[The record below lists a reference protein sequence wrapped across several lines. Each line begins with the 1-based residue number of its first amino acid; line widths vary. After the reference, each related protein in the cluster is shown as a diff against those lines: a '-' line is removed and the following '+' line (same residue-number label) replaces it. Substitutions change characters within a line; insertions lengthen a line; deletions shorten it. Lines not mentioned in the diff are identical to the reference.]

1 MAEAPPAAPLVA
13 VVTGASRGAGRGIAR
28 ALGAHG
34 CIVYVTGRSMKE
46 GDASVPGTI
55 LATAE
60 EVTAAGGK
68 GVPVK
73 VDHGDDAQVAA
84 LFEQVAREQG
94 RLDLLVNNACAIHD
108 QLAAPGQFWEKPIE
122 IGDMIE
128 VGVRSGFTASW
139 HAAPMMVR
147 QGRGLIAFTSAPG
160 AVHYCFGPAY
170 GAHKAGLDKMA
181 ADMAVDFKDA
191 GVDVAALSI
200 WMGSLATER
209 LLAMMAAA
217 PEHFKHLEGT
227 LETPDYTGHVLW
239 ALYHDPK
246 LMQLSGR
253 TLIGAEMGKA
263 YGLPDLGGTYPP
275 SVRDL
280 HHCAPREQYPYKV
293 K

>member
-1 MAEAPPAAPLVA
+1 MTQTPPVA

-34 CIVYVTGRSMKE
+34 CTVYVTGRSLEE
-46 GDASVPGTI
+46 GVASVPGTI

-60 EVTAAGGK
+60 EVGAAGGK
-68 GVPVK
+68 GIPVR
-73 VDHGDDAQVAA
+73 VDHGDDAEVAA
-84 LFEQVAREQG
+84 LFARVEREQG
-94 RLDLLVNNACAIHD
+94 RLDILVNNACAIHD
-108 QLAAPGQFWEKPIE
+108 QLAAPGNFWEKPIE
-122 IGDMIE
+122 IGDMIN
-128 VGVRSGFTASW
+128 VGVRSGYIASW
-139 HAAPMMVR
+139 HAAAMMVR

-160 AVHYCFGPAY
+160 AVHYCLGPAY
-170 GAHKAGLDKMA
+170 GAHKAGVDKMA

-217 PEHFKHLEGT
+217 PQHFKHLEGT
-227 LETPDYTGHVLW
+227 LESPDYTGQIIW

-246 LMQLSGR
+246 LMEISGQ
-253 TLIGAEMGKA
+253 TVIGAEMGAK
-263 YGLPDLGGTYPP
+263 YGLPDIGGGYPP
-275 SVRDL
+275 SVRKL
-280 HHCAPREQYPYKV
+280 HHCAPREQYPFKI